1 MKTIA
6 NKISAA
12 ADVELFKDR
21 SAVPKWDAQQNL
33 QGRTHYVEDSTL
45 KYFGARIVSAY
56 PTDDGLFFK
65 IVESVSLSPNGG
77 KRGFRVVVFDLFGQA
92 VFRPSFEECTPSSA
106 AADKHYGKTCDIDP
120 VQHYRAELAQ
130 RATKL
135 ANKAQAMQDAA
146 QSLEEVTT

>member
-45 KYFGARIVSAY
+45 KYFGAR
-56 PTDDGLFFK
+56 
-65 IVESVSLSPNGG
+65 
-77 KRGFRVVVFDLFGQA
+77 
-92 VFRPSFEECTPSSA
+92 
-106 AADKHYGKTCDIDP
+106 
-120 VQHYRAELAQ
+120 
-130 RATKL
+130 
-135 ANKAQAMQDAA
+135 
-146 QSLEEVTT
+146 